1 MDFKEAILRELGT
14 MVQAEKQRRI
24 ATSRFKAAAYTKVI
38 RQIDELPHVYTYEDV
53 AGIEGIGEKIN
64 EKIKEILAT
73 GKLGAAERAKAELPL
88 EEAAELQ
95 QVYGIGPAKAKTL
108 INTGI
113 KSISQLRDAAEKNPE
128 LLTAAQ
134 KLGLKHYEDS
144 LLRIP
149 RAEMGAH
156 ERYLLGHLPADF
168 RGTVVGSYR
177 RGLGSSGDIDFLI
190 TLPSE
195 ISKKEQGRR
204 FAEFLGELRRQN
216 YLVGSLSEGP
226 SKFLG
231 FARIAEAAPV
241 RRIDILLL
249 PESEYGFGILYF
261 TGSKE
266 FNVEMRKRALAQGY
280 SLSEHGLKAMR
291 EKVELPPEM
300 RTEKEIFA
308 FLKLPYVAP
317 EMRKGA
323 ESFEGAG
330 AAGAAAGEAK
340 KVVIR
345 RKKKTVA
352 PEAAPEAAAEPVG
365 GAGKAGGGKKR
376 RTRRKS
382 REGAE

>member
-14 MVQAEKQRRI
+14 MVQAEKQRRT

-88 EEAAELQ
+88 EEAEELQ

-113 KSISQLRDAAEKNPE
+113 KSISQLRDAAEKNPD

-216 YLVGSLSEGP
+216 YLVASLSEGP

-231 FARIAEAAPV
+231 FARIADAAPV

-280 SLSEHGLKAMR
+280 SLSEHGLKATR
-291 EKVELPPEM
+291 EEVELPPEM

-330 AAGAAAGEAK
+330 AAAGAGEAK

-345 RKKKTVA
+345 RKKKT
-352 PEAAPEAAAEPVG
+352 AAPEGAAPEPAG